1 METTKEQEI
10 DVRQYIRVLSKR
22 RWVVIAVFMLIVI
35 MAAIYSFTAVPIY
48 QAKARIVIEKEN
60 PNLVSIQEVMAVDS
74 TGTDYYQTQY
84 NIIESRTV
92 AREVIRRLNLDK
104 NPEFMPGTEDNMF
117 SNIREWFREK
127 RQSWKDQM
135 DSLLSS
141 EKNKGNTVPKSDE
154 SSQDSPLVS
163 AFITRVKV
171 SPIRNS
177 RLVDVTAEAKNPALA
192 ARMANEV
199 VKVYIDQNME
209 TKLAAAKDAVR
220 WLTERIE
227 DERKK
232 VETAENALLQY
243 KQEQGIITG
252 FSNDAEKITA
262 EKLAK
267 LNNQVVEFE
276 SKRVET
282 ETRYQQALALEKTP
296 DLLDS
301 IPEVLS
307 NDIIKEIKKM
317 EVNLYNK
324 MSELSKKY
332 GSNHPQMVA
341 IQSELAE
348 LHQRKATEG
357 KRIVSSLRNE
367 YRMAVAKE
375 DSLKKS
381 FEEQKGESLNMNK
394 KAIQYGVLY
403 RQAES
408 SKHMYELL
416 IKRFKETSLTEEM
429 KTGNIRVIDRAEIPN
444 TPVSPNKSRNILLA
458 VVVGLTMGIGLAF
471 GLEYMDNSV
480 KLPDEIKQYLGI
492 PYLGPIPAYDANEQ
506 KYGAVR
512 ELITLHSPKSTPSE
526 SFRGIRTAVM
536 FSSADVRPQVI
547 LVTSARPAEGKTLCA
562 VNIAVAMAQSG
573 SKTLVI
579 DCDMRRPRV
588 HKIFETGENKGL
600 SAVLVGTCELDEA
613 ILPTGIENV
622 SVIPSGAIPPN
633 PSELLGSKRMDTII
647 QELRKSYDR
656 IIIDSPPIT
665 AVTDSVV
672 VSSLV
677 DGVIIVIRT
686 AETPKQVVY
695 NAMMSLK
702 AANARILGAVLNAVN
717 IGKDSYYYY
726 HNYYYYYGTGGKSKK
741 QQLKEAA

>member
-1 METTKEQEI
+1 METTKEQDI
-10 DVRQYIRVLSKR
+10 DVRQYLRVLLKR
-22 RWVVIAVFMLIVI
+22 RWVVISAFMLIVI
-35 MAAIYSFTAVPIY
+35 LTAIYSFTTVPVY

-104 NPEFMPGTEDNMF
+104 SPEFLPESEDGML
-117 SNIREWFREK
+117 SGLSEWFREK
-127 RQSWKDQM
+127 HRVWKDQIS
-135 DSLLSS
+135 SLLNA
-141 EKNKGNTVPKSDE
+141 EKNKGADRKSDDP
-154 SSQDSPLVS
+154 SQDSPIVS
-163 AFITRVKV
+163 AFISRIKV
-171 SPIRNS
+171 TPIRNS
-177 RLVDVTAEAKNPALA
+177 RLVDVSASAKDPVLA

-209 TKLAAAKDAVR
+209 TKLLAAKEAVK

-232 VETAENALLQY
+232 VESAENALLQY

-267 LNNQVVEFE
+267 LNNQVVEAE

-282 ETRYQQALALEKTP
+282 ETRYQQALSLEKTP

-332 GSNHPQMVA
+332 GSNHPQMIA

-348 LHQRKATEG
+348 LHQRKANEG
-357 KRIVSSLRNE
+357 KRIVSALRNE
-367 YRMAVAKE
+367 YRMSVAKE
-375 DSLKKS
+375 ESLKKS

-429 KTGNIRVIDRAEIPN
+429 KTGNIRVIDRAEIPGS
-444 TPVSPNKSRNILLA
+444 PISPNKSRNTLLA
-458 VVVGLTMGIGLAF
+458 AIIGLAMGVGLAF

-480 KLPDEIKQYLGI
+480 KLPDEIKQYLGV
-492 PYLGPIPAYDANEQ
+492 PYLGPIPAFDANEQ

-526 SFRGIRTAVM
+526 SFRGIRTAVL

-547 LVTSARPAEGKTLCA
+547 LVTSARPSEGKTLCA
-562 VNIAVAMAQSG
+562 VNIAIAMAQSG
-573 SKTLVI
+573 SRTLII

-600 SAVLVGTCELDEA
+600 SAVLVGTCELGEA

-622 SVIPSGAIPPN
+622 DVLPSGAVPPN
-633 PSELLGSKRMDTII
+633 PSELLGSKRMDSII
-647 QELRKSYDR
+647 QELKKRYDR
-656 IIIDSPPIT
+656 IIIDSPPVT

-677 DGVIIVIRT
+677 DGVILVIRT
-686 AETPKQVVY
+686 AETPRQVVY

-717 IGKDSYYYY
+717 IGRDSYYYY
-726 HNYYYYYGTGGKSKK
+726 HNYYYYYGSGGKSKK
-741 QQLKEAA
+741 QLKEAA